1 MAAEEVELTVEPEQL
16 DVPPGPLAGMQLMP
30 APGAD
35 TDMGAGDGDEDDLR
49 MGLEEAV
56 DDDLLVDED
65 VAGDQCGCC
74 LHQEGALNPAV
85 PDPQEGAGMV
95 VEPVP
100 QIMRL
105 PFWMGHCILCFNVWL
120 TCFPW
125 MKWQDTMGYA
135 YAF

>member
-1 MAAEEVELTVEPEQL
+1 MAADEVELEVEPEQL
-16 DVPPGPLAGMQLMP
+16 DVRPGPLAGMQL
-30 APGAD
+30 APVPGSDAN
-35 TDMGAGDGDEDDLR
+35 MGAGDEDDLR